1 MSIDTVARFDTAAV
15 ERVRAAERSMY
26 DAEVALHAAHQ
37 SHVGAWITAAG
48 DRLHEAIVEHTAA
61 VETAWRVLT
70 VPREGKHATA
80 LVSSGS
86 ASACMPS
93 RIG

>member
-15 ERVRAAERSMY
+15 ERVRAAEGSMY

-61 VETAWRVLT
+61 VETAGRVLT
-70 VPREGKHATA
+70 VPREGKHATP
-80 LVSSGS
+80 LLSNGS